1 MHQELFDILKKD
13 HEEVKS
19 LFQQLKET
27 ENGDAK
33 KREELFAK
41 VKTEIIP
48 HQEGEEKVLYPAL
61 LENEET
67 KDDALESIEEHHVAK
82 LVLRELD
89 SMNKDSDKWLAKLKV
104 FKEIVEHHIEEEEDD
119 IFEDTRKAISD
130 DQMKSVIEN
139 FKKEKEAAKSKL
151 S

>member
-27 ENGDAK
+27 GNGDAK

-61 LENEET
+61 LKNEET

-119 IFEDTRKAISD
+119 IFKDTRKAISD

-139 FKKEKEAAKSKL
+139 FKKEKEAAKSQVG
-151 S
+151 